1 MASDDAQVVVLTGPN
16 MAGKS
21 TYLRQVAL
29 IVLLTQIGSF
39 VPAAEARIGVVD
51 RIFSRVGATD
61 DIAAG
66 HSTFMVEMLETAAI
80 LHSASPRSLVLF
92 DEIGRGTSTYDGMA
106 IARAVVEF
114 LHNRPELAAKTLFAT
129 HYHELV
135 ELASIL
141 PRVRN
146 YNVAVAEQGGEVVFL
161 HRILPGGAD
170 RSYGV
175 HVAQLAGLP
184 RPVTLRAQ
192 ELLEEL
198 EARLPDGQA
207 SPRDSCRPAR
217 RRQESPQLPL
227 FAANSALLR
236 ELAEMDVDSLTPLQA
251 ITRLYELAERA
262 RASGM

>member
-1 MASDDAQVVVLTGPN
+1 M
-16 MAGKS
+16 
-21 TYLRQVAL
+21 
-29 IVLLTQIGSF
+29 
-39 VPAAEARIGVVD
+39 
-51 RIFSRVGATD
+51 
-61 DIAAG
+61 
-66 HSTFMVEMLETAAI
+66 
-80 LHSASPRSLVLF
+80 
-92 DEIGRGTSTYDGMA
+92 
-106 IARAVVEF
+106 
-114 LHNRPELAAKTLFAT
+114 
-129 HYHELV
+129 
-135 ELASIL
+135 ELASVL

-198 EARLPDGQA
+198 EASRTEPSRSA
-207 SPRDSCRPAR
+207 

-236 ELAEMDVDSLTPLQA
+236 ELAEIDVDSLTPLQA

-262 RASGM
+262 RASGV